1 MHEEYVPEFVVPPR
15 EVGMEEATEEEV
27 EKEVGRDTFAEYSPY
42 PPSKGLTPFDEAN
55 SRLGLE
61 KGRAVE
67 DLFDM
72 DLDCVGPQLPD
83 ILTRSTIMNFGCREG
98 AFGVTTTSPHA
109 QGTI

>member
-1 MHEEYVPEFVVPPR
+1 MPPR
-15 EVGMEEATEEEV
+15 EVGMEEATEE
-27 EKEVGRDTFAEYSPY
+27 EVGRDTFAEYSPY

-83 ILTRSTIMNFGCREG
+83 ILTRSTIMNFGCGEG